1 MNHKN
6 ERELQK
12 ACLKHARA
20 LGMFARKVETP
31 NYRGFPDCIFIH
43 EGRVF
48 FVEFKHPNGS
58 GRLSSLQA
66 ADIATLERHDQ
77 QVFIINNYA
86 AFSDLC
92 RKIINKQEFIIC

>member
-1 MNHKN
+1 MNHSN

-31 NYRGFPDCIFIH
+31 NYRGFPDCIFIN

-48 FVEFKHPNGS
+48 FVEFKHPNGT
-58 GRLSSLQA
+58 GRLSLNQQA
-66 ADIATLERHDQ
+66 DHATIEKVGGEVWVID
-77 QVFIINNYA
+77 NYA

-92 RKIINKQEFIIC
+92 RKIMHKQEFIL